1 MGKFD
6 IVYIYK
12 VLEDYNLQLNKKH
25 YDLSTNYKDNKMLK
39 LVIKIKLNKK
49 KYIKI
54 TLIDSYNI
62 LRHSLDDLTKDF
74 NVKYLKGHLPY
85 IFIRENN
92 LNYIGKTPSFAY
104 YNNISKLDYK
114 KISRLKKWSLKNETI
129 EYLKHDLLGLLEV
142 LEKFKTYLFIEHNL
156 ELTEGLTISRLALNK
171 YFKNYIKDSKLPLI
185 NKFNIFNFMHLGY
198 YGGRTE
204 VFKPYGKNLYY
215 YDINS
220 LYPHVAL
227 KNMPGLESSYIKN
240 FSNEGINLDKIFG
253 IFKAKVKTNNLAL
266 GLLPIK
272 TQLGLIFPNGE
283 YEGI

>member
-114 KISRLKKWSLKNETI
+114 KISRLKKWSLKN
-129 EYLKHDLLGLLEV
+129 
-142 LEKFKTYLFIEHNL
+142 
-156 ELTEGLTISRLALNK
+156 
-171 YFKNYIKDSKLPLI
+171 YIKDSKLPLI

-240 FSNEGINLDKIFG
+240 FSNEGI
-253 IFKAKVKTNNLAL
+253 
-266 GLLPIK
+266 
-272 TQLGLIFPNGE
+272 
-283 YEGI
+283 

>member
-62 LRHSLDDLTKDF
+62 LIHSLDDLNKDF
-74 NVKYLKGHLPY
+74 NLKYLKGHLTY
-85 IFIRENN
+85 I
-92 LNYIGKTPSFAY
+92 
-104 YNNISKLDYK
+104 
-114 KISRLKKWSLKNETI
+114 
-129 EYLKHDLLGLLEV
+129 LGLLEV

>member
-62 LRHSLDDLTKDF
+62 LRHSLD
-74 NVKYLKGHLPY
+74 
-85 IFIRENN
+85 
-92 LNYIGKTPSFAY
+92 
-104 YNNISKLDYK
+104 
-114 KISRLKKWSLKNETI
+114 
-129 EYLKHDLLGLLEV
+129 
-142 LEKFKTYLFIEHNL
+142 
-156 ELTEGLTISRLALNK
+156 ALNK
-171 YFKNYIKDSKLPLI
+171 YFKNYIKDSKLPLN